1 MLRIDQCTMES
12 LLDYQLEWLADDV
25 QEWDLE
31 SIAATCRWIYSSL
44 GCLHL
49 PLEPNMHSTLREI
62 AKSAIRIRNKLSV
75 DGAESAAPLNL
86 IVCII
91 ARNFDQADLWEAV

>member
-1 MLRIDQCTMES
+1 MES
-12 LLDYQLEWLADDV
+12 LLDYQLEWLADDA

-31 SIAATCRWIYSSL
+31 SIAATGRWIYSSL

-62 AKSAIRIRNKLSV
+62 AKTAIRIRNKLPE
-75 DGAESAAPLNL
+75 AESDAAAPLNL
-86 IVCII
+86 IICII
-91 ARNFDQADLWEAV
+91 AKNFDQADLTEAI

>member
-1 MLRIDQCTMES
+1 MES
-12 LLDYQLEWLADDV
+12 LLDYQLEWLAED

-44 GCLHL
+44 GCLHW

-62 AKSAIRIRNKLSV
+62 AKTSIRIRNKLP
-75 DGAESAAPLNL
+75 AEATESAAPLNL

-91 ARNFDQADLWEAV
+91 AKNFDQADLWESV